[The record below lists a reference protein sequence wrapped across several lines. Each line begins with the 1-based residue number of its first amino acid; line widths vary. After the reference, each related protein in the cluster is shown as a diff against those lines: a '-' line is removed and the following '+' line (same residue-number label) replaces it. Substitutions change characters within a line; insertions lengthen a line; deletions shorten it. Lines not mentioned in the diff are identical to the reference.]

1 MTALDRMVANAGASL
16 LDLVRFAPRVS
27 RHPYPDARPRD
38 RDDRSLAN
46 RAALVLDQVAHGHDL
61 LVRAQP
67 RESDDARMWEPS
79 HDDQR
84 AEVLVSRDEHAVFA
98 ERQREQVFVGGL
110 SVSVQSG
117 QDIMAIVDERLL

>member
-1 MTALDRMVANAGASL
+1 
-16 LDLVRFAPRVS
+16 
-27 RHPYPDARPRD
+27 
-38 RDDRSLAN
+38 
-46 RAALVLDQVAHGHDL
+46 
-61 LVRAQP
+61 
-67 RESDDARMWEPS
+67 MWEPS